1 MTLQIPDSLAQQ
13 AGCGPQELLFGLAV
27 GLFMDGRLTLGQ
39 AGNALGISKPEFMQL
54 LGQRGIPMPYGV
66 DDLES
71 DLKTLD
77 KLFPKQPA
85 MPA

>member
-1 MTLQIPDSLAQQ
+1 MTLQIPDSLATQ

-27 GLFMDGRLTLGQ
+27 GLFMDSRLTLGQ
-39 AGNALGISKPEFMQL
+39 AGNALGLSKPEFMELMQ
-54 LGQRGIPMPYGV
+54 QRGIPMPYDV

>member
-1 MTLQIPDSLAQQ
+1 MTLQIPDSLATQS
-13 AGCGPQELLFGLAV
+13 GCGPQELLF

-39 AGNALGISKPEFMQL
+39 AGSALGLSKPQFMDL
-54 LGQRGIPMPYGV
+54 LGQRGIPMPYDV

>member
-1 MTLQIPDSLAQQ
+1 M
-13 AGCGPQELLFGLAV
+13 LFGLAI

-39 AGNALGISKPEFMQL
+39 AGGALGLSKPEFMDL
-54 LGQRGIPMPYGV
+54 MGQRGIPMPYDV
-66 DDLES
+66 EDLES

-85 MPA
+85 RPA

>member
-1 MTLQIPDSLAQQ
+1 MTLQIPDSLATQS
-13 AGCGPQELLFGLAV
+13 GCGPQDMLFGLAI

-39 AGNALGISKPEFMQL
+39 AGSALGLSKPQFMDL
-54 LGQRGIPMPYGV
+54 LGQRGIPMPYDV

-85 MPA
+85 MSA